1 MITAKE
7 VQCKLQENLM
17 ERAATTDTWV
27 HQQLQIIESHVLA
40 AIKRGVCTSNFES
53 RPDYRNGVNESPSIQ
68 IFKLLNALRT
78 LGYKVESSAHSN
90 GVTSVFN
97 ISLSWC
103 P

>member
-7 VQCKLQENLM
+7 AQCKLQENLM
-17 ERAATTDTWV
+17 ERAATTDAWV
-27 HQQLQIIESHVLA
+27 HQQLQVIEGHVLG
-40 AIKRGVCTSNFES
+40 AIKRGVCTSNFET
-53 RPDYRNGVNESPSIQ
+53 RPDYRNGANESPSIQ

-78 LGYKVESSAHSN
+78 LGYKADSSVNSN
-90 GVTSVFN
+90 GVTSVFT